1 MRGPGRC
8 SSSLSPLEVR
18 RLPLQ
23 GWKTGPS
30 GIGSWGRGRGGD
42 QGGRCGGRWTQPSGT
57 PWLLAPDFGMRFF
70 FFFFFG
76 VKFPVF
82 VGLMDQKK
90 DASLGPK
97 AELILQLLK
106 ELLL

>member
-1 MRGPGRC
+1 
-8 SSSLSPLEVR
+8 
-18 RLPLQ
+18 
-23 GWKTGPS
+23 
-30 GIGSWGRGRGGD
+30 
-42 QGGRCGGRWTQPSGT
+42 
-57 PWLLAPDFGMRFF
+57 MRFF